1 MTVAPAP
8 PAPSGPI
15 VAGPLLEIQGLRKTF
30 LLGGFPSRRRVVLD
44 DVTFSLSAG
53 EIVALVGESGSGK
66 TTLARIVARLERP
79 DAGVLKLEGA
89 DVLRTEPRHASLAY
103 RARVQLVFQDPFA
116 SLNPAHRVLH
126 HLARPLL
133 VHGRVGPANVDVRTR
148 AEELLESVGLHPA
161 RDFLDRYP
169 HALSGGQRQRVAVA
183 RALAAGPKV
192 IVADEPTSMLDAS
205 TRVGVLDLLRR
216 LTRERG
222 IAILLIT
229 HDLATARHLAD
240 RVVVLAGAR
249 LVEQGPTAQVFESPS
264 HAYTRQLI
272 EASRAARSSAPVLPS
287 GEVQAAKL
295 FLGKR
300 EG

>member
-1 MTVAPAP
+1 MTAGASAAPLP
-8 PAPSGPI
+8 P
-15 VAGPLLEIQGLRKTF
+15 VLELAGLKKTF
-30 LLGGFPSRRRVVLD
+30 PLHGFPSRRRLVLD
-44 DVTFSLSAG
+44 DVSFSLGGG

-66 TTLARIVARLERP
+66 TTLARIVARLERA
-79 DAGVLKLEGA
+79 DAGALKLEGA

-103 RARVQLVFQDPFA
+103 RARVQMVFQDPFA
-116 SLNPAHRVLH
+116 SLNPVHRVRH
-126 HLARPLL
+126 HLERPLL
-133 VHGRVGPANVDVRTR
+133 LHGRARPADVGARVV
-148 AEELLESVGLHPA
+148 ELLESVGLHPA
-161 RDFLDRYP
+161 ADFIDRHP

-240 RVVVLAGAR
+240 RVVVLAGGR
-249 LVEQGPTAQVFESPS
+249 VVEQGVTASVFATPS
-264 HAYTRQLI
+264 HPYTRQLL
-272 EASRAARSSAPVLPS
+272 EASRAARAAPPGAPS
-287 GEVQAAKL
+287 GEVAAARL
-295 FLGKR
+295 FLGR
-300 EG
+300 RD